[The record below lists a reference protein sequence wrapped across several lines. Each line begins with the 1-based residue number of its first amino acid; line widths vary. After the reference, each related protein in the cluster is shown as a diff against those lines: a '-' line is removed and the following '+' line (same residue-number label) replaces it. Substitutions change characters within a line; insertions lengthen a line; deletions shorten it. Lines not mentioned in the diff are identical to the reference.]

1 MAGAG
6 HTADRQGT
14 GDEKEEDQ
22 CTRPEKPLCPA
33 VTLQHPL
40 LMKTP
45 LIINRLFLS
54 FVEEF
59 WLFFPMKFPTAW
71 ILLTASDD
79 TI

>member
-6 HTADRQGT
+6 HTADRQGSPPA

-40 LMKTP
+40 LMKTHIA
-45 LIINRLFLS
+45 LIVRVLS
-54 FVEEF
+54 VI
-59 WLFFPMKFPTAW
+59 TGQ
-71 ILLTASDD
+71 LLQGDPGWEGID
-79 TI
+79 